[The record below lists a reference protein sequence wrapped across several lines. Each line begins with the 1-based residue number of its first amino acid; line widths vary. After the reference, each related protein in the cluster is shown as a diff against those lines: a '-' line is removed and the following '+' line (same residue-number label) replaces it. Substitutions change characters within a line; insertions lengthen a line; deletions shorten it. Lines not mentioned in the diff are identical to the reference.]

1 MKTFDQL
8 LLPLGILLAA
18 ACATFVADR
27 AARLRRRD
35 GDRGD
40 FWTRAV
46 QRICL
51 CLALPLL
58 LSGALETVFPRYW
71 QTGRHLHFDLTG
83 VFGWSL
89 PASYRIALLLP
100 FAVWGG
106 LLLFGL
112 SEKPG
117 DRASARWLAGGIGF
131 HSSRRW
137 VLLCALPF
145 ALLVLLTLPRLGGGQ
160 SAYPGAAWG
169 TAAVLLLSLAG
180 VAWSAGITAGSPA
193 GAAREA
199 GASVAA
205 GLQPWPQ
212 ALAAHGIKLRRVTS
226 WPASAPARA
235 PRPASGGGLAE
246 RFRLLGAREIAPEL
260 LEAIDALVEGGTA
273 ADGQGPT
280 RIVLAPDGCGQA
292 EAVALSA
299 LLLDQRLHATTLVVT
314 AGDAPGLAAQLRP
327 WLPSAA
333 AVGVFGATG
342 EPPWN
347 ALVWVVEAQVLSDRL
362 LPLLNDPLQ
371 IKRFG
376 LIVWWR
382 LEAYTGVLAANLWA
396 ISRRLH
402 RLLQARGR
410 RDVRT
415 LALVRSAPHGSA
427 QLASF
432 VRRLLPHP
440 FPSSAE
446 VHVGQRFAR
455 EVHLHLLE
463 SHQAHFARGEGRDL
477 QERHRHLPL
486 VAARVS
492 VEAGWTTCLEVPAD
506 VAEPEASAVLQLP
519 AAGSILRDHLR
530 IDAAGAGARL
540 LRIEAGDVL
549 SLPEIVCQGGRTA
562 PDGLPH
568 HVGLTLPANPY
579 VAYLI
584 GRLEGREG
592 AALQSSRRLV
602 AAEALPAV
610 VRRHL
615 LLALHELPDTRSGL
629 LKDFL
634 WNEEVIR
641 RTLDEISQE
650 GKLTRREVRF
660 LADGDRLVI
669 DHEYSS
675 QRLPGGD
682 QRPLDTVGTA
692 LVEVRELAGGY
703 DPMGGVRLRVDP
715 ERVTVQAYPH
725 RVFLQGG
732 RRYRIRE
739 WDSLD
744 EVLQS
749 RTIACDREDVHSQT
763 WRIRNPLVFG
773 LEPLRPPVGVGRTG
787 KLLSRFPARLIYE
800 EEIAGA
806 LRVAPLLT
814 AGQVPR
820 PETLRLARPILQSF
834 ATRALVLRF
843 PEDAEPLALASL
855 AQALRHVLPV
865 HLGVDED
872 ALEVVPLTGEMVDG
886 LPTSGLAIVDLYP
899 GGIGLVD
906 EIGDDNPFLLQM
918 LEQTREWLQTCSCQ
932 SDAGCDRC
940 LRSPAALAA
949 NIDQPPLREA
959 ALSLLRQVV

>member
-1 MKTFDQL
+1 MKTFDQFV
-8 LLPLGILLAA
+8 LPFGTFLAA
-18 ACATFVADR
+18 AFVAFVADR
-27 AARLRRRD
+27 AARLRRPD

-40 FWTRAV
+40 YWTRAV

-51 CLALPLL
+51 FLALPLL
-58 LSGALETVFPRYW
+58 LSGALETVVPKYW
-71 QTGRHLHFDLTG
+71 LTGRHLHLDLTS
-83 VFGWSL
+83 VFGWSF

-106 LLLFGL
+106 LLLFGVG
-112 SEKPG
+112 EKPG
-117 DRASARWLAGGIGF
+117 DRTSARWLAGGIGF
-131 HSSRRW
+131 DSSRRW
-137 VLLCALPF
+137 VLLCGLPF
-145 ALLVLLTLPRLGGGQ
+145 ALVVLLTPPRLGGGQ
-160 SAYPGAAWG
+160 YAYPGAAWG
-169 TAAVLLLSLAG
+169 TAAILLLSLAG
-180 VAWSAGITAGSPA
+180 VALSAGNAASRPA
-193 GAAREA
+193 GARQETA
-199 GASVAA
+199 ASSAA
-205 GLQPWPQ
+205 LQPWPQ

-226 WPASAPARA
+226 WPASGEARA
-235 PRPASGGGLAE
+235 ARPASGNDLAAH
-246 RFRLLGAREIAPEL
+246 FRLLGAREIAPEL
-260 LEAIDALVEGGTA
+260 IEAIDALVEGGSGT
-273 ADGQGPT
+273 GEHGPA
-280 RIVLAPDGCGQA
+280 RIVIAPDGCGQA
-292 EAVALSA
+292 EAVALGA
-299 LLLDQRLHATTLVVT
+299 LLLEQRLHATTLVIT
-314 AGDAPGLAAQLRP
+314 AGDAAGLAAQLRL
-327 WLPSAA
+327 WLPTPG
-333 AVGVFGATG
+333 AVGVYGATD
-342 EPPWN
+342 EPPWHS
-347 ALVWVVEAQVLSDRL
+347 LLWVVEAQVLSDRL
-362 LPLLNDPLQ
+362 LPLLKDPLLVR
-371 IKRFG
+371 RFG
-376 LIVWWR
+376 LIVWWH

-440 FPSSAE
+440 FPSGSE
-446 VHVGQRFAR
+446 VQVAQRFPR
-455 EVHLHLLE
+455 EVQLHLLE
-463 SHQAHFARGEGRDL
+463 SHQAHFARGEGRDV
-477 QERHRHLPL
+477 QVRHRHLPL

-492 VEAGWTTCLEVPAD
+492 VEERWPTCLEVPPD

-530 IDAAGAGARL
+530 IDPAAAGARL
-540 LRIEAGDVL
+540 LHIEPADVL
-549 SLPEIVCQGGRTA
+549 SLPEIVCQGGRTS

-568 HVGLTLPANPY
+568 HVALTLPANPY
-579 VAYLI
+579 VAHLFS
-584 GRLEGREG
+584 RLEGRDSG
-592 AALQSSRRLV
+592 TVLDSSRRLV

-610 VRRHL
+610 IRRHL
-615 LLALHELPDTRSGL
+615 LLALNELPDTRNGL
-629 LKDFL
+629 LKNFL

-641 RTLDEISQE
+641 KTLEEISQE

-660 LADGDRLVI
+660 LAEGDRLMI

-675 QRLPGGD
+675 RRLPSGD
-682 QRPLDTVGTA
+682 QRPLDTVGTS

-703 DPMGGVRLRVDP
+703 DTMGGVRLRVDP

-732 RRYRIRE
+732 QRYRIRE
-739 WDSLD
+739 WGSLD
-744 EVLQS
+744 EVLHS
-749 RTIACDREDVHSQT
+749 RSIACDREAVHSQT

-773 LEPLRPPVGVGRTG
+773 VEPTRPPVGVGRSG
-787 KLLSRFPARLIYE
+787 RLLSRFPARLTYE
-800 EEIAGA
+800 EEVMGA
-806 LRVAPLLT
+806 LRVAPDLT
-814 AGQVPR
+814 SGQTPR

-872 ALEVVPLTGEMVDG
+872 ALEVVPLTGERVDG
-886 LPTSGLAIVDLYP
+886 LPTFGLAIVDLYP

-906 EIGDDNPFLLQM
+906 EIVDDNPFLLHL
-918 LEQTREWLQTCSCQ
+918 LEQTRDWLQACSCQ
-932 SDAGCDRC
+932 SDTGCDRC